1 MHTQPHHLRRCLAL
15 AAALASA
22 TCGTANAQGAAGYPS
37 RPVTLVVPTAA
48 AGGTD
53 TIARLFADALGKAMK
68 QPFVVDNRPGAN
80 GIIGVDSVAKGP
92 ADGYRLLFTYAATM
106 AVNPSLY
113 RKLPYDPL
121 RDFAPIAQIG
131 RAGNLLLVRKDLPV
145 NTLQEF
151 VSYAK
156 AHPDTLNYCSWG
168 LGSGGHLTMESLK
181 KQAGITMTH
190 VPYKGSGPCVQDI
203 MGGQV
208 DAGFGDTSSTVEL
221 VKAGRVKALAH
232 SSSGRLPSLPEVPS
246 MTEAGY
252 PFKNYSWY
260 GIFAPAKTPPAIV
273 ARLNEQV
280 LHALR
285 DPALVQRMRE
295 LNFSDLPMTTPQQFT
310 QTLIQD
316 LDDWSQLVKE
326 TGVQLD

>member
-22 TCGTANAQGAAGYPS
+22 TSGTAHAQGAAGYPS

-53 TIARLFADALGKAMK
+53 TIARLFTDALGKAMK

-121 RDFAPIAQIG
+121 KDFAPIAQIG
-131 RAGNLLLVRKDLPV
+131 RGGNLLLVRKDLPV

-156 AHPDTLNYCSWG
+156 THPDTLNYCSWG

-190 VPYKGSGPCVQDI
+190 IPYKGSSPCVQDI

-280 LHALR
+280 LRALR

>member
-1 MHTQPHHLRRCLAL
+1 MHTQPRHLRRCLAL

-22 TCGTANAQGAAGYPS
+22 TSGTAHAQDTAGYPS
-37 RPVTLVVPTAA
+37 RPVTLIVPTAA

-53 TIARLFADALGKAMK
+53 IIARLFADALGKAMK

-92 ADGYRLLFTYAATM
+92 ADGYRLLFTYTATM

-151 VSYAK
+151 VSYARV
-156 AHPDTLNYCSWG
+156 HPGTLNYCSWG

-190 VPYKGSGPCVQDI
+190 IPYKGSSPCVQDI

-280 LHALR
+280 LRALR